1 MRENLVSCANCG
13 NIIEINLTKICR
25 CGWKYEGNKK
35 IEYAEIE
42 EKSSPNSKPKRGK
55 KRK

>member
-1 MRENLVSCANCG
+1 MRENTVSCASCG
-13 NIIEINLTKICR
+13 NEIKINETKTCR

-35 IEYAEIE
+35 EEFKIE
-42 EKSSPNSKPKRGK
+42 EKPAAKPKRGK